1 MRSFSTLLQIST
13 MYALLLPKEYFTTA
27 FAFTAHRNTSTTI
40 STSSSREYFL
50 SSLKEPDEKE
60 SQFGRQTYWN
70 ECYEKED
77 EFSWYAEWNGI
88 QPFFT
93 ELVPLSNAADQDQ
106 DQDHHPPRILLP
118 GIGNDRSMVDMY
130 DYGYTRMSAFDY
142 AEEGVECAKKFFAD
156 RDCDLRVLDCR
167 NLSSYEQDSFDA
179 ILEKGTLDAVYLS
192 GAHDKALAVEYLDM
206 AVSEMARVLCKGG
219 IVMSITAAC
228 ADAVQ
233 ASFGKSCKFRVLR
246 DGGFY
251 ATEDGFTSNN
261 IDATIFAWERI

>member
-1 MRSFSTLLQIST
+1 MST
-13 MYALLLPKEYFTTA
+13 MYALFPKEYFTTA
-27 FAFTAHRNTSTTI
+27 FAFTVHKSTSTTI
-40 STSSSREYFL
+40 STASSRKSFL
-50 SSLKEPDEKE
+50 SSLKEPDKKE

-77 EFSWYAEWNGI
+77 EFSWYAEWNDI

-93 ELVPLSNAADQDQ
+93 ELVPLNYAADQNQDQDQ
-106 DQDHHPPRILLP
+106 DQDHDHPSPRILLP
-118 GIGNDRSMVDMY
+118 GIGNDRSIVDMY

-156 RDCDLRVLDCR
+156 RDCDLRVSDCR
-167 NLSSYEQDSFDA
+167 NLSSYENDSFDA

-233 ASFGKSCKFRVLR
+233 ESFGKSGKFRILR